1 MKNSLPQVF
10 FRLDVSNAEQF
21 KRKKKKREENAQAP
35 PYRGGARDDG
45 HGFLPIVGGFFR
57 TRFSPNCIRSW
68 PMREPLVQIAPTNGR
83 RRNSIGRR
91 LRGLTNRSSLNL
103 GSNGALEE
111 SEELF
116 GAGGR

>member
-1 MKNSLPQVF
+1 
-10 FRLDVSNAEQF
+10 
-21 KRKKKKREENAQAP
+21 
-35 PYRGGARDDG
+35 
-45 HGFLPIVGGFFR
+45 
-57 TRFSPNCIRSW
+57 
-68 PMREPLVQIAPTNGR
+68 MREPLVQIAPTNGR